1 MNQKRLVEF
10 RRLAIPLVS
19 ILIYISVTYISLAVS
34 GIYFRRLPP
43 ELPQDDF
50 TLQLTDRTQNVD
62 LQNIDMHV
70 AWFSVGKAYRAIP
83 LHYDLTSLMA
93 SQNLEVVAVLEDGIV
108 LKRNQESSRYF
119 EDSEAA
125 VLESILKDTWLI
137 FSNTTVDLYS
147 NGERFTY
154 VSTLCDNI
162 DIESRV
168 FLHIYPDNRAD
179 RWNGDL
185 DFNNYD
191 FSFSREGIFF
201 GESCAVIR
209 NLPDYNIKRIKTGQF
224 TANEGE
230 LWVEEFQPELL
241 YQQRTS
247 R

>member
-19 ILIYISVTYISLAVS
+19 ILIYISVTYIPLAVS

-43 ELPQDDF
+43 ELPQD
-50 TLQLTDRTQNVD
+50 
-62 LQNIDMHV
+62 
-70 AWFSVGKAYRAIP
+70 
-83 LHYDLTSLMA
+83 
-93 SQNLEVVAVLEDGIV
+93 
-108 LKRNQESSRYF
+108 
-119 EDSEAA
+119 
-125 VLESILKDTWLI
+125 
-137 FSNTTVDLYS
+137 
-147 NGERFTY
+147 ERFTY
-154 VSTLCDNI
+154 ISTLCDNI
-162 DIESRV
+162 DIESRA

-191 FSFSREGIFF
+191 FSFNREGIFF

-209 NLPDYNIKRIKTGQF
+209 NLPDYNIKRIRTGQF